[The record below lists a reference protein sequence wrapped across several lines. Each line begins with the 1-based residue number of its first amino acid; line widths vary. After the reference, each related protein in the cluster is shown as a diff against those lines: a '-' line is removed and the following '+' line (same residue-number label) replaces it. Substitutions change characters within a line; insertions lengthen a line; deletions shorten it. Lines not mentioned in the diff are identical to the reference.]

1 MFICVHRRSHH
12 IFEIAFGRI
21 LPSIL
26 RALTAALLMQA
37 AVVVHAAET
46 TLANG
51 VFLVAKPD
59 LPDPNFRETVVLI
72 TQPEVGGGPLGV
84 IVNRPLAARLSEV
97 IPGATQVPE
106 QFDRIYDGGPVAPN
120 GLLFL
125 VRSHERPERSLQVLA
140 DVYLSGD
147 AGLIEQIVRGEV
159 SVPAFRAYAGYSGW
173 APGQLQAEIMRGGWY
188 LIQADADTIFSADSS
203 TVWTDLIKR
212 ITTRSTAVESP
223 HLTVRASNR
232 QVLALKKFL
241 DLVHPRLGARVVAAG
256 VLDADRFELGQ
267 QFALA
272 RRQVDRRFDYDM
284 AQQIARG
291 R

>member
-1 MFICVHRRSHH
+1 MSL
-12 IFEIAFGRI
+12 IFRTLA
-21 LPSIL
+21 
-26 RALTAALLMQA
+26 AALLMQA
-37 AVVVHAAET
+37 AVVAHAADT
-46 TLANG
+46 ALANG
-51 VFLVAKPD
+51 VFLVANPD

-106 QFDRIYDGGPVAPN
+106 QFDQIYGGGPVAPN

-125 VRSHERPERSLQVLA
+125 VRSPMRPERSLQVLA

-159 SVPAFRAYAGYSGW
+159 SVPGFRAYAGYSGW
-173 APGQLQAEIMRGGWY
+173 APGQLQAEIMRGGWFV
-188 LIQADADTIFSADSS
+188 IQADADTVFAADAS
-203 TVWTDLIKR
+203 TVWPGLIRRIATKR
-212 ITTRSTAVESP
+212 
-223 HLTVRASNR
+223 
-232 QVLALKKFL
+232 ALLLREKFF
-241 DLVHPRLGARVVAAG
+241 DFVHPRLGARVVAAG
-256 VLDADRFELGQ
+256 VVDVDRFKLGQ

-272 RRQVDRRFDYDM
+272 RRQVDRRFNYDV

>member
-1 MFICVHRRSHH
+1 LLNFPGVLGLSAFIGVHRRFHQV
-12 IFEIAFGRI
+12 FEITSGR
-21 LPSIL
+21 LIL
-26 RALTAALLMQA
+26 RTLAAALLLHAVA
-37 AVVVHAAET
+37 AYAADT

-51 VFLVAKPD
+51 VFLVAKPEMF
-59 LPDPNFRETVVLI
+59 DPNFRETVVLI

-84 IVNRPLAARLSEV
+84 IVNRPLDARLSEV

-106 QFDRIYDGGPVAPN
+106 QFDQIYGGGPVAPN

-125 VRSHERPERSLQVLA
+125 VRSSVRPERSLQVLA

-147 AGLIEQIVRGEV
+147 AGLIERIVRGEV

-188 LIQADADTIFSADSS
+188 VIQADADTVFAVDAS
-203 TVWTDLIKR
+203 TVWPGLIRRIATKR
-212 ITTRSTAVESP
+212 
-223 HLTVRASNR
+223 
-232 QVLALKKFL
+232 ALLLREKLF
-241 DLVHPRLGARVVAAG
+241 DFVHPRLGARVVAAG
-256 VLDADRFELGQ
+256 VFDVDRFKLGQ

-272 RRQVDRRFDYDM
+272 RRQVDRRFDDDV

>member
-1 MFICVHRRSHH
+1 MSRVVS
-12 IFEIAFGRI
+12 
-21 LPSIL
+21 LIL
-26 RALTAALLMQA
+26 RMLAAALLMQA
-37 AVVVHAAET
+37 VVARAADAP
-46 TLANG
+46 LANG

-97 IPGATQVPE
+97 IPGATSLPA
-106 QFDRIYDGGPVAPN
+106 QFDRIYGGGPIAPN

-125 VRSHERPERSLQVLA
+125 VRSHERPQRSLQVLA
-140 DVYLSGD
+140 DVYLSRD
-147 AGLIEQIVRGEV
+147 AGIIEQIVRGEAAV
-159 SVPAFRAYAGYSGW
+159 AAFRAYAGYSGW
-173 APGQLQAEIMRGGWY
+173 ARGQLQAEIMRGGWY
-188 LIQADADTIFSADSS
+188 LIQADADTIFSADAS

-212 ITTRSTAVESP
+212 LTTRSTAVESP
-223 HLTVRASNR
+223 RLSVRASNR
-232 QVLALKKFL
+232 QVLPLKKFL
-241 DLVHPRLGARVVAAG
+241 DLVHPRLGARIVAAG
-256 VLDADRFELGQ
+256 VLDADRFEFGQ

-272 RRQVDRRFDYDM
+272 RRQIDRRFDYDV

>member
-1 MFICVHRRSHH
+1 MSRC
-12 IFEIAFGRI
+12 AF
-21 LPSIL
+21 LIL
-26 RALTAALLMQA
+26 RTLAAALLMQV
-37 AVVVHAAET
+37 AVAYTADIP
-46 TLANG
+46 LANG
-51 VFLVAKPD
+51 VFLVAKPE

-97 IPGATQVPE
+97 IPGATKVPE
-106 QFDRIYDGGPVAPN
+106 QFDQIYGGGPVEPN

-125 VRSHERPERSLQVLA
+125 VRSPVRPERSLQVLA

-188 LIQADADTIFSADSS
+188 VMQADADTIFAVDAS
-203 TVWTDLIKR
+203 TVWPELIRRIATKR
-212 ITTRSTAVESP
+212 TLLLREK
-223 HLTVRASNR
+223 L
-232 QVLALKKFL
+232 F
-241 DLVHPRLGARVVAAG
+241 DFVHPRLGARVVAAG
-256 VLDADRFELGQ
+256 VFDVDRFKLGQ

-272 RRQVDRRFDYDM
+272 RRQVDRRFDYDV